1 MTEHSALVVLL
12 RHKFCITMI
21 QFVIA
26 DPSHTETVA
35 AMLEGLFQDVEHD
48 LKADEIAERF
58 EEIDSDE
65 RHSTVL
71 AYDEENDEYVGLITV
86 TESLALYAGGR
97 IGVINE
103 LYVEPDY
110 RSEGV
115 GKMLLDAVKDLARER
130 GWVRLELTT
139 PGDEFEKTLRFYQR
153 EGFMRIGPRFKFHVG
168 ADDEE

>member
-1 MTEHSALVVLL
+1 
-12 RHKFCITMI
+12 MI
-21 QFVIA
+21 QFILA
-26 DPSHTETVA
+26 DTSHAETVA
-35 AMLEGLFQDVEHD
+35 AMLEGLFRDVEHN
-48 LKADEIAERF
+48 LTADEIAERF
-58 EEIDSDE
+58 EEIDSDD

-71 AYDEENDEYVGLITV
+71 AYDEEKDEYVGVLPA
-86 TESLALYAGGR
+86 TESLALEAGGR
-97 IGVINE
+97 IGGANE
-103 LYVEPDY
+103 LYVEPAY

-153 EGFMRIGPRFKFHVG
+153 EGFMRIGPRFKYHVG

>member
-1 MTEHSALVVLL
+1 
-12 RHKFCITMI
+12 
-21 QFVIA
+21 
-26 DPSHTETVA
+26 
-35 AMLEGLFQDVEHD
+35 MLEGLFQDVEHD

-58 EEIDSDE
+58 EEIDSDD

-71 AYDEENDEYVGLITV
+71 AYVEEKDEYVGVITV

-103 LYVEPDY
+103 LYVEPQY

-153 EGFMRIGPRFKFHVG
+153 EGFMRIGPRFKYHVG